1 MGLAK
6 IHDLSRNQQS
16 HLCACLDFSL
26 LCRLELKKKV
36 WSLIGRIIKQ
46 EWNFSCR
53 LEVRAGRFNSC
64 RSTTGMWLSLWWG
77 KKGST
82 SPKLP
87 IHSFPALPLPWQ
99 PQVCSLCFISS
110 VQLLSCVRLF
120 ATPWIAARQASLSIT
135 NSRSSLRLTSIE
147 SVMPSS
153 HLILCRPL
161 LLLPPIPPSISL
173 FQWVNSLHEVAKVLE
188 FQL

>member
-99 PQVCSLCFISS
+99 PQVFLWISFCFVGKFTCVIFLFHIWVISYGIC
-110 VQLLSCVRLF
+110 LSD
-120 ATPWIAARQASLSIT
+120 
-135 NSRSSLRLTSIE
+135 LT
-147 SVMPSS
+147 
-153 HLILCRPL
+153 
-161 LLLPPIPPSISL
+161 
-173 FQWVNSLHEVAKVLE
+173 
-188 FQL
+188 